1 MRTLTDANIP
11 ESCVFASVLYLQV
24 NTSVC
29 VCVLVR
35 VSPAIIAGMSDPALR
50 CQLAKKKSIC
60 FGFCF
65 NVRWIFSPLAVNNE
79 KLLECERDKRG

>member
-1 MRTLTDANIP
+1 M
-11 ESCVFASVLYLQV
+11 
-24 NTSVC
+24 C

-50 CQLAKKKSIC
+50 CQLAKKNQFVLVFVLMSD
-60 FGFCF
+60 GF
-65 NVRWIFSPLAVNNE
+65 FSPLAVNNE